1 MKHHYSKTLLAIF
14 LVSIIATT
22 NLLAQSVDK
31 LIEEVDNYYK
41 QFNNDKALEIAKKA
55 EKSDPDNFE
64 VIWRISR
71 TYVDIAEKMPSS
83 TSQQEDAQLAVFQ
96 KALEYAD
103 KAIKI
108 NSSSSIGFLRRA
120 IANGKIALF
129 KGVFSVAGV
138 VNSVR
143 ADVEK
148 SIQLNNGGNFT
159 QAVAHYVL
167 GRTHAKISEKWKP
180 ARAVLGLGWA
190 DNEIAIA
197 EFKKAISLYPTY
209 VMFYVDY
216 ANSLIREDEYKTA
229 REMLNKALQQ
239 PIQHQDDEKRIAEA
253 KKTLN
258 DIKDE

>member
-1 MKHHYSKTLLAIF
+1 MKHFSKTLSAFFLILIF
-14 LVSIIATT
+14 TVSK
-22 NLLAQSVDK
+22 LGAQSVDQ
-31 LIEEVDNYYK
+31 LVNDVDNYYK
-41 QFNNDKALEIAKKA
+41 QFNNDKALETAKKA
-55 EKSDPDNFE
+55 EKLDANNFE
-64 VIWRISR
+64 VLWRISR
-71 TYVDIAEKMPSS
+71 AYVDIAEKMPSS
-83 TSQQEDAQLAVFQ
+83 TNQQEEAQLAVYQ

-103 KAIKI
+103 KSIKI
-108 NSSSSIGFLRRA
+108 NGGNSIGYLRRA

-143 ADVEK
+143 SDVEK
-148 SIQLNNGGNFT
+148 AIQLNTGGPFN

-167 GRTHAKISEKWKP
+167 ARTHAKISEKWKP
-180 ARAVLGLGWA
+180 ARAVLGLSWA

-197 EFKKAISLYPTY
+197 EFKKAIQLYPSY

-229 REMLNKALQQ
+229 REMLNTALKQ
-239 PIQHQDDEKRIAEA
+239 PIQHQDDEKRMAEA

-258 DIKDE
+258 DIKNE

>member
-1 MKHHYSKTLLAIF
+1 MKQISKSLLAIF
-14 LVSIIATT
+14 LVLILTSPKMFSQSIDQMI
-22 NLLAQSVDK
+22 D
-31 LIEEVDNYYK
+31 EVDEYYK
-41 QFNNDKALEIAKKA
+41 QFNNEKALDVLKKA
-55 EKSDPDNFE
+55 EKAEPNNFE
-64 VIWRISR
+64 VIWRMSR
-71 TYVDIAEKMPSS
+71 TLVDIAEKMPTS
-83 TSQQEDAQLAVFQ
+83 TSQQEDAQIATYQ

-103 KAIKI
+103 KAVKTNS
-108 NSSSSIGFLRRA
+108 NSSLGFLRRA

-148 SIQLNNGGNFT
+148 AIALNTGGNFI
-159 QAVAHYVL
+159 QGVAHYVL
-167 GRTHAKISEKWKP
+167 ARTHAKTSDKWKP

-190 DNEIAIA
+190 DNEIAIT
-197 EFKKAISLYPTY
+197 EYKKAIQLYPNY

-216 ANSLIREDEYKTA
+216 ANSLIREDDYKTA
-229 REMLNKALQQ
+229 REMLNKALKT
-239 PIQHQDDEKRIAEA
+239 PIAHQDDEKRLAEA

>member
-1 MKHHYSKTLLAIF
+1 MNKHYSKTLLAIF

-31 LIEEVDNYYK
+31 LIDEVDNYYK
-41 QFNNDKALEIAKKA
+41 QFNNEKALEVAKKA
-55 EKSDPDNFE
+55 EKTDPDNFE

-71 TYVDIAEKMPSS
+71 AYVDIAEKMPSS
-83 TSQQEDAQLAVFQ
+83 TSQQEDAQLAVYQ

-108 NSSSSIGFLRRA
+108 NPSSSIGYLRRA

-148 SIQLNNGGNFT
+148 SIQLNTGGNFT

-180 ARAVLGLGWA
+180 ARSVLGLGWA

-197 EFKKAISLYPTY
+197 EFKKAIALYPTY

-216 ANSLIREDEYKTA
+216 ANSLIREDEYKIA

-239 PIQHQDDEKRIAEA
+239 PIQHQDDEKRMAEA